1 MTDERPIAYTNV
13 TADDWVTTEPEPT
26 MPCCGRRESEL
37 HTADCPNALAQD
49 AADGDEQARA
59 MLDLIAQREADD
71 NETGSDGAEL

>member
-1 MTDERPIAYTNV
+1 MTDERQVAYTNV
-13 TADDWVTTEPEPT
+13 TADDWVETEPT

-37 HTADCPNALAQD
+37 HTADCPSALAQD

-71 NETGSDGAEL
+71 NETASDGAEL